1 MKTLQAID
9 DANVVVL
16 MVDAHEGLVDQDL
29 HLMGSVIDAG
39 RGLVLG
45 INKWDG
51 LDPDKREHIK
61 VEIKRRLQFA
71 DFADVHFI
79 SALHGTGVGN
89 LYDSIGAAY
98 AAATDTLSA
107 SRLTKVLEG
116 AVEEHQP
123 PMVHGRRVKLR
134 FAHAGGRNPPVII
147 IHGNQTDSVPA
158 QYTRYLEKIFR
169 RELGLHGT
177 PVRVEYRTGA
187 NPYSSKAKAG
197 EKPVSKRKKV
207 VKYSKRND

>member
-1 MKTLQAID
+1 
-9 DANVVVL
+9 VVVL
-16 MVDAHEGLVDQDL
+16 MIDAQEGLVEQDL
-29 HLMGSVIDAG
+29 HLIGSVIDAG
-39 RGLVLG
+39 RGLVIG

-51 LDPDKREHIK
+51 LEPQHREHIK
-61 VEIKRRLQFA
+61 VEIKRRLIFA
-71 DFADVHFI
+71 DFAKVHFI

-98 AAATDTLSA
+98 SAATDTLSA

-116 AVEEHQP
+116 AVEDHQP

-147 IHGNQTDSVPA
+147 IHGNQTDAVPA

-169 RELGLHGT
+169 RELGLQGT
-177 PVRVEYRTGA
+177 PVRVEYRTGD
-187 NPYSSKAKAG
+187 NPYKHKAVAAG
-197 EKPVSKRKKV
+197 DRQGMKRKKI

>member
-1 MKTLQAID
+1 
-9 DANVVVL
+9 
-16 MVDAHEGLVDQDL
+16 
-29 HLMGSVIDAG
+29 MGSVIDAG
-39 RGLVLG
+39 RGLVIG

-61 VEIKRRLQFA
+61 GEIKRRLQFA

-89 LYDSIGAAY
+89 LYDSIELASR
-98 AAATDTLSA
+98 AATDALSA

-169 RELGLHGT
+169 RELGLQGT
-177 PVRVEYRTGA
+177 PVKVEYRTGD
-187 NPYSSKAKAG
+187 NPYKNKAAS
-197 EKPVSKRKKV
+197 PNDRRPARRKKI